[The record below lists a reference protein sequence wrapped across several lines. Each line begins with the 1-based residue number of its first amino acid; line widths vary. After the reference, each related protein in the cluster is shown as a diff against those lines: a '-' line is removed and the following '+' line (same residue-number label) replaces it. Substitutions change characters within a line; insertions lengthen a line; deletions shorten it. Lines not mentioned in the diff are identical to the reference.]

1 MQQHFLIY
9 VSKLG
14 EKKEERKW
22 EKEQK
27 MVDIRGKLE
36 IEKEQKLGRREKLS
50 EKNHFP
56 EDHTVN

>member
-22 EKEQK
+22 EKQK
-27 MVDIRGKLE
+27 MLDIRGKVE